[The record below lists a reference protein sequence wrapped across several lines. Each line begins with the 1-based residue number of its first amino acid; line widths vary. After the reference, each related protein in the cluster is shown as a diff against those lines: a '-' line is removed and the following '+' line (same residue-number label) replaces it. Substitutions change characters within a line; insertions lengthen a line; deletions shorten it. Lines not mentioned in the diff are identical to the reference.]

1 MRGNFWARTS
11 LKRKR
16 YTREVKWGACI
27 QRKRRRG
34 LDNERSLPS
43 LLSPFRVLS
52 ELVPALFRPCI
63 WTFQQKIP
71 VWGWHRVVYLYKM
84 MVFFIFYYSNE
95 NRQVKS
101 DIKNVIYI
109 RKKNQIS
116 THSLATCQTLA
127 PSFTNIIT
135 RYFFNTSFHPAF
147 SNWAINKNCK

>member
-1 MRGNFWARTS
+1 MS

-63 WTFQQKIP
+63 STFQQKIP
-71 VWGWHRVVYLYKM
+71 VWDWHRVVYLYKM

-109 RKKNQIS
+109 RKKKSN
-116 THSLATCQTLA
+116 LQTFIGHLLNA
-127 PSFTNIIT
+127 GSKLYKYLHVTFSIHPFTRLFQTGQSIKIV
-135 RYFFNTSFHPAF
+135 
-147 SNWAINKNCK
+147 NKNLP